1 MAKNIDRTKLE
12 WLLAELAELR
22 GQGVIDGDAEQ
33 RIRGYYAASEAG
45 PASQDAAAAAR
56 AGWPDSAEKAR
67 AAVKSGKQQYFLA
80 VLVSLGA
87 LMVGCGVILLFAHNW
102 DMLSKF
108 QRVAV
113 AFVPVII
120 GACCGVYT
128 LAKKKDQRWRE
139 ASAFFT
145 AVGFAVLTALIS
157 QIYHTGGTLR
167 EFLLLVMAVSL
178 PLVYI
183 FRAYL
188 LTAVYC
194 VLLLVLVDFHLAE
207 WTGGGFFHFAG
218 IAPFVAYY
226 LFFHKPAGL
235 RTVWM
240 RYICL
245 MPLAYL
251 LIFFRVNDALR
262 LHLFAAAG
270 LLYTAGLRYNETG
283 VRGWRNPWAAC
294 GWLFLTVLLVI
305 TSVSPYFLKLRYLYG
320 LEKVPLGY
328 YLSGLWLALFAAQ
341 VFAAS
346 RRITPLKVTIALVTL
361 MPLFCYMLRIKPELA
376 SWVVDWVASAA
387 LLLVGTAALA
397 EGMRERWLMK
407 LNAGMLQIALLAA
420 IKFADSGL
428 DILTRAVIFIVIGI
442 AFIAANV
449 YMSRKFRDEKASVPA
464 DGEVCGD
471 VEK

>member
-1 MAKNIDRTKLE
+1 MAKSIDKERLE
-12 WLLAELAELR
+12 WLQAELAELR
-22 GQGVIDGDAEQ
+22 GQGVIDGDAER

-45 PASQDAAAAAR
+45 PQPAAAAR
-56 AGWPDSAEKAR
+56 EERRDQAGKAR
-67 AAVKSGKQQYFLA
+67 AAVKSGRQQYFLA
-80 VLVSLGA
+80 VLVGLGS

-102 DMLSKF
+102 DMFSKF

-113 AFVPVII
+113 AFVPII
-120 GACCGVYT
+120 AAACCGAYT
-128 LAKKKDQRWRE
+128 LVKNKDQRWRE

-188 LTAVYC
+188 LAVVYC
-194 VLLLVLVDFHLAE
+194 ALLFALVDSYLAGWAE
-207 WTGGGFFHFAG
+207 GGFFHFAG

-251 LIFFRVNDALR
+251 LIFFGVNDALR

-270 LLYTAGLRYNETG
+270 LLYTAGLYYNETG

-305 TSVSPYFLKLRYLYG
+305 TTVSPYFLKLRYLYG
-320 LEKVPLGY
+320 LKDVQLRY

-346 RRITPLKVTIALVTL
+346 RRFTPLKAAIALVTL
-361 MPLFCYMLRIKPELA
+361 MPLFCYMLMIKPELA
-376 SWVVDWVASAA
+376 PWAVDWAASAS

-397 EGMRERWLMK
+397 EGMRERGLLK

-428 DILTRAVIFIVIGI
+428 DILMRAVIFIVIGI

-449 YMSRKFRDEKASVPA
+449 YMSRKFRDEKASMPA
-464 DGEVCGD
+464 EGEVRGD

>member
-1 MAKNIDRTKLE
+1 MAKNIDRAKLE

-22 GQGVIDGDAEQ
+22 GQGVIDENAEQ
-33 RIRGYYAASEAG
+33 GIRGYYAASAVESAPR
-45 PASQDAAAAAR
+45 PAE
-56 AGWPDSAEKAR
+56 AEKRRRDA
-67 AAVKSGKQQYFLA
+67 KSGKQQYFLA
-80 VLVSLGA
+80 VLVLLGA

-102 DMLSKF
+102 DMLSKL
-108 QRVAV
+108 QRVAL

-128 LAKKKDQRWRE
+128 LVKNKDQRWRE

-167 EFLLLVMAVSL
+167 EFLILVMAVSL

-188 LTAVYC
+188 LTTVYC
-194 VLLLVLVDFHLAE
+194 ALLLVLVDSYLAE

-218 IAPFVAYY
+218 IAPFIAYY
-226 LFFHKPAGL
+226 LFLHKAGL

-251 LIFFRVNDALR
+251 LIFFRGNDELR

-270 LLYTAGLRYNETG
+270 LLYTAGLYYDETG
-283 VRGWRNPWAAC
+283 VRGWRNPWAVC

-305 TSVSPYFLKLRYLYG
+305 TSVSPYFLLRRLVR
-320 LEKVPLGY
+320 LEELPLGY
-328 YLSGLWLALFAAQ
+328 HLSSLWLALFAAQ

-361 MPLFCYMLRIKPELA
+361 LPLICYMPRINPWL
-376 SWVVDWVASAA
+376 VDWVASAA

-397 EGMRERWLMK
+397 EGMRERGLMK

-420 IKFADSGL
+420 IKFADSEM
-428 DILTRAVIFIVIGI
+428 DILTRAVIFIVIGA

-449 YMSRKFRDEKASVPA
+449 YMSRKFRDDKAHVPA
-464 DGEVCGD
+464 EEEVRGD